1 VLFEEEKMSLIHRHP
16 KQTRFRGRSLDTQ
29 LQEAVR
35 EFTAADPETRVMLK
49 VRITA
54 LQKMVA
60 RKERRDRQKRGDKLA
75 AALLEIERLQSE
87 VSRLKQELTAA
98 LAAKPVASKPTA
110 ARPLTDAERAL
121 AQYESEKNGGAQ

>member
-1 VLFEEEKMSLIHRHP
+1 MLINR
-16 KQTRFRGRSLDTQ
+16 QSQQQRRFRGRSLDTQ
-29 LQEAVR
+29 LAEAVR
-35 EFTAADPETRVMLK
+35 EFTAADPETRIMLK

-60 RKERRDRQKRGDKLA
+60 RKERRDRQKRGDKLE
-75 AALLEIERLQSE
+75 AALLEIERLTAE
-87 VSRLKQELTAA
+87 VSVLQAELTAA
-98 LAAKPVASKPTA
+98 LTAKPVASKPTA